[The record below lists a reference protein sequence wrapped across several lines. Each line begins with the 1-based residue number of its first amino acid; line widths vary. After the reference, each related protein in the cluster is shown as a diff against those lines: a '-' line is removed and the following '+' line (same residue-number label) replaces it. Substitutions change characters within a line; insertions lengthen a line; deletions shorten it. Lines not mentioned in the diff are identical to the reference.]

1 MKSINKLDL
10 FSPYIFPVMVFL
22 YVLFGFIGFTYKIK
36 NLNPPSPLVYLYV
49 FGGTLFF
56 IMGVL
61 SPKLLVSL
69 RNNHLNNII
78 DNIKSTKEQA
88 NIFDFKKII
97 WKDYSKLEL
106 LLVSVVIIGLLLQAI
121 NIMWAGG
128 IPLFS
133 GYLKAHAVT
142 KIWILSYVL
151 FLPGIN
157 ILLAK
162 FSRKYYYFLFVLGM
176 ILFALTGYRT
186 TTIAIVLS
194 VFITSYYTKD
204 FFSKNNKWIYILL
217 FLALIVVMVLIVGY
231 VAVKSIE
238 WQQWSLN
245 PLELFFYRAGY
256 TLTVFGELLKFQG
269 QTHGAL
275 LYYSMMGFFESQDP
289 RVIVGTLVLGY
300 KHSATSTI
308 FGPVLLDFGVIALAI
323 QMFFLGFVLRTMYFI
338 QKYKKGIFT
347 AFYAIILA
355 QTIIW
360 IETGPTDLVVFI
372 FYFISILLIL
382 GTFYNS
388 YVVVRNQ

>member
-1 MKSINKLDL
+1 
-10 FSPYIFPVMVFL
+10 MVFL

-36 NLNPPSPLVYLYV
+36 NLVPPPSIVYLYI
-49 FGGTLFF
+49 FGGIVFFAIGLLF
-56 IMGVL
+56 
-61 SPKLLVSL
+61 PKLLVSI
-69 RNNHLNNII
+69 NNSLNNII
-78 DNIKSTKEQA
+78 GNLKLKREESNNHPFKE
-88 NIFDFKKII
+88 II

-106 LLVSVVIIGLLLQAI
+106 ILVLTVIIGLLLQVI
-121 NIMWAGG
+121 NIILVGG

-142 KIWILSYVL
+142 KIWILSYLL

-162 FSRKYYYFLFVLGM
+162 FSRKYYYMLFICGM
-176 ILFALTGYRT
+176 VLFALTGYRT

-204 FFSKNNKWIYILL
+204 FFSKNNKYLYVLL
-217 FLALIVVMVLIVGY
+217 FLVLISIMVLLVGY
-231 VAVKSIE
+231 IAVKSIE
-238 WQQWSLN
+238 WQQWNLN

-256 TLTVFGELLKFQG
+256 TLTVLGELLKFQG
-269 QTHGAL
+269 QTHGDL
-275 LYYSMMGFFESQDP
+275 LYYSVMGFFKSQDP

-308 FGPVLLDFGVIALAI
+308 FGPALLDFGFVALAI
-323 QMFFLGFVLRTMYFI
+323 QMFFLGFILKIMHFI

-360 IETGPTDLVVFI
+360 IETGPTDLVVYI
-372 FYFISILLIL
+372 FYFISIILIIYAL
-382 GTFYNS
+382 YKS
-388 YVVVRNQ
+388 YSVVGEE

>member
-10 FSPYIFPVMVFL
+10 FSPYIFPLMIFL
-22 YVLFGFIGFTYKIK
+22 YILFGFIGFTYKIK
-36 NLNPPSPLVYLYV
+36 NLNLPSSIVYLYV
-49 FGGTLFF
+49 IGGTLFF
-56 IMGVL
+56 IIGLLV
-61 SPKLLVSL
+61 PKLLVSV
-69 RNNHLNNII
+69 NKSLNNII
-78 DNIKSTKEQA
+78 NNIKLKREPINSD
-88 NIFDFKKII
+88 IKKII
-97 WKDYSKLEL
+97 CKDYTKLEL
-106 LLVSVVIIGLLLQAI
+106 SLVLIVITGLLLQVI
-121 NIMWAGG
+121 NIIWVGG

-142 KIWILSYVL
+142 KIWILSYLL

-162 FSRKYYYFLFVLGM
+162 FSRKYYYVFFILGM
-176 ILFALTGYRT
+176 MLFALTGYRT
-186 TTIAIVLS
+186 TTIAIILS

-204 FFSKNNKWIYILL
+204 FFSKNNKWLYTFL
-217 FLALIVVMVLIVGY
+217 FLILIIIMLLIVGY
-231 VAVKSIE
+231 IAVKSIE

-256 TLTVFGELLKFQG
+256 TLTVLAELLKFQG

-275 LYYSMMGFFESQDP
+275 LYYSIMGFFESQDP

-308 FGPVLLDFGVIALAI
+308 FGPALLDFGFIGLAI
-323 QMFFLGFVLRTMYFI
+323 QMFFLGFILKIMHFI
-338 QKYKKGIFT
+338 QKYNKGIFT

-360 IETGPTDLVVFI
+360 IETGPTDLVVYI
-372 FYFISILLIL
+372 FYLISIILIITAL
-382 GTFYNS
+382 YKS
-388 YVVVRNQ
+388 YVVVSM

>member
-10 FSPYIFPVMVFL
+10 FSPYIFPVMIFL

-36 NLNPPSPLVYLYV
+36 NLNPPLSIVYLYV
-49 FGGTLFF
+49 VGGTLFF
-56 IMGVL
+56 IIGLLM
-61 SPKLLVSL
+61 PKLLVSL
-69 RNNHLNNII
+69 NKSLNNLIN
-78 DNIKSTKEQA
+78 NIKLKREPTFSSDIK
-88 NIFDFKKII
+88 F
-97 WKDYSKLEL
+97 WGDYTKLEL
-106 LLVSVVIIGLLLQAI
+106 SLVLMVITGLLLQVI
-121 NIMWAGG
+121 NFVWVGG

-142 KIWILSYVL
+142 KIWILSYLL

-162 FSRKYYYFLFVLGM
+162 FSRKYYYIFFILGM
-176 ILFALTGYRT
+176 TLFALTGYRT
-186 TTIAIVLS
+186 TTIAIILS

-204 FFSKNNKWIYILL
+204 FFSKNNKWLYTFL
-217 FLALIVVMVLIVGY
+217 FLFLIIIMLLIVGY
-231 VAVKSIE
+231 IAVRSIE

-256 TLTVFGELLKFQG
+256 TLTVLGELLKFQG
-269 QTHGAL
+269 QTQGAL
-275 LYYSMMGFFESQDP
+275 LYYSIMGFFESQDP

-308 FGPVLLDFGVIALAI
+308 FGPVLLDFGFIGLAI
-323 QMFFLGFVLRTMYFI
+323 QMFFLGFILKIMHFI

-360 IETGPTDLVVFI
+360 IETGPTDLVVYI
-372 FYFISILLIL
+372 FYLISIILIISAL
-382 GTFYNS
+382 YKSYNVGS
-388 YVVVRNQ
+388 I

>member
-10 FSPYIFPVMVFL
+10 FSPYIFPVMIFL

-36 NLNPPSPLVYLYV
+36 NLNPPLSIVYLYV
-49 FGGTLFF
+49 VGGTLFF
-56 IMGVL
+56 IIGLLM
-61 SPKLLVSL
+61 PKLLVSL
-69 RNNHLNNII
+69 NKSLNNLIN
-78 DNIKSTKEQA
+78 NIKLKREPTFSSDIK
-88 NIFDFKKII
+88 F
-97 WKDYSKLEL
+97 WGDYIKLEL
-106 LLVSVVIIGLLLQAI
+106 SLVLMVITGLLLQVI
-121 NIMWAGG
+121 NIVWVGG

-142 KIWILSYVL
+142 KIWILSYLL

-162 FSRKYYYFLFVLGM
+162 FSRKYYYIFFILGM
-176 ILFALTGYRT
+176 TLFALTGYRT
-186 TTIAIVLS
+186 TTIAIILS

-204 FFSKNNKWIYILL
+204 FFSKNNKWLYTFL
-217 FLALIVVMVLIVGY
+217 FLFLIIIMLLIVGY
-231 VAVKSIE
+231 IAVRSIE

-256 TLTVFGELLKFQG
+256 TLTVLGELLKFQG
-269 QTHGAL
+269 QTQGAL
-275 LYYSMMGFFESQDP
+275 LYYSIMGFFESQDP

-308 FGPVLLDFGVIALAI
+308 FGPVLLDFGFIGLAI
-323 QMFFLGFVLRTMYFI
+323 QMFFLGFILKIMHFI

-360 IETGPTDLVVFI
+360 IETGPTDLVVYI
-372 FYFISILLIL
+372 FYIISIILIISAL
-382 GTFYNS
+382 YKSYNVGS
-388 YVVVRNQ
+388 I